1 MHTLVYP
8 TYLLRPPLAALLAG
22 ARRISESRKIP
33 ELKQKSNQDRKNNSV
48 MSSKEKWRTSDFTMY
63 HGTHLLQLG
72 ITARGSTK
80 ISELQIAFDCFDA
93 YDAPIDVVMEKS
105 QA

>member
-1 MHTLVYP
+1 LEFLIAQP
-8 TYLLRPPLAALLAG
+8 
-22 ARRISESRKIP
+22 
-33 ELKQKSNQDRKNNSV
+33 
-48 MSSKEKWRTSDFTMY
+48 

-105 QA
+105 RE

>member
-1 MHTLVYP
+1 M
-8 TYLLRPPLAALLAG
+8 
-22 ARRISESRKIP
+22 
-33 ELKQKSNQDRKNNSV
+33 N
-48 MSSKEKWRTSDFTMY
+48 
-63 HGTHLLQLG
+63 HGTHTLQLG

-80 ISELQIAFDCFDA
+80 ISELLQILALPRETIAAAFEFEFDCFDA